1 MKIETYKNVL
11 DYLKAIIDGS
21 KWQNHVFAVG
31 GCVRDEIMG
40 NEIKDIDI
48 VIDIANGGISFSKWL
63 YEKNI
68 ITHEPIVYEQFG
80 TAMFVLREFPD
91 IEIEAVQTRKECYRD
106 AKTRNP
112 ETSFGTMADDWTRR
126 DFTINAIYKNISTG
140 KFVDFDNR
148 GINDIKNKIIR
159 TCGAPEIIFDEDS
172 LRILRMVR
180 FSSRFGFE
188 IEEHTFESAN
198 KFVNRLSIISR
209 ERIYDEFKK
218 MVTTGNYVK
227 VRQAMCTLWDIGAF
241 KYILP
246 HVHALK
252 MLDRISL
259 LNRISRMYSSI
270 FPTFEEIM
278 AAIMFDCDDAE
289 TELREL
295 KCSNDEIREIL
306 FYIKE
311 NKTLQAIIGND
322 DIEMYLSRKVMN
334 ECGDERRFLTAT
346 IIGNVELYHEFHTV
360 CEDGFDGYNSLYDSI
375 IEHEK
380 EYFTYK
386 LPVGGNDVMEALGIK
401 PGPEVKT
408 VLNSLMNFAYIN
420 KHEKDEKNIRSYL
433 KYIVDTRKKD

>member
-11 DYLKAIIDGS
+11 DYLKTIIDGS

-68 ITHEPIVYEQFG
+68 TTHEPIVYEQFG

-112 ETSFGTMADDWTRR
+112 ETSFGTIADDWTRR

-159 TCGAPEIIFDEDS
+159 TCGASEIIFDEDS

-180 FSSRFGFE
+180 FSSRLGFE

-198 KFVNRLSIISR
+198 KFVDRLSIISR

-218 MVTTGNYVK
+218 MISTGGYYK
-227 VRQAMCTLWDIGAF
+227 TQYAICTLWDIGAF

-246 HVHALK
+246 HLHTMK
-252 MLDRISL
+252 MLDRMYL
-259 LNRISRMYSSI
+259 LNRIGRLCQHY
-270 FPTFEEIM
+270 PPKFEEVM
-278 AAIMFDCDDAE
+278 AAIMWGYDDAE
-289 TELREL
+289 NELRGL
-295 KCSNDEIREIL
+295 KLSNDEIKEIL
-306 FYIKE
+306 FYINE

-334 ECGDERRFLTAT
+334 ECETERKFLTST
-346 IIGNVELYHEFHTV
+346 LVGSYEVYNEFHSFLSDDYDDYST
-360 CEDGFDGYNSLYDSI
+360 LYDHLL
-375 IEHEK
+375 EYEK
-380 EYFTYK
+380 EYFTYEIP
-386 LPVGGNDVMEALGIK
+386 LTGEDVMFELEIGPCEKVGKALDRLK
-401 PGPEVKT
+401 K
-408 VLNSLMNFAYIN
+408 FAFIN
-420 KHEKDEKNIRSYL
+420 KDHKSREDLLGYL
-433 KYIVDTRKKD
+433 KYLKAEL